1 MKVVLLL
8 LIGKF
13 QQENNVHEDLQK
25 YYMLKKKNS
34 SPWLEDR
41 GVGGS
46 DNGILILAR
55 GLC

>member
-13 QQENNVHEDLQK
+13 QQENNMHEDFQK
-25 YYMLKKKNS
+25 YHMLKKKNS

-41 GVGGS
+41 GVRGS